1 MWNNCLHV
9 IIISLYVFPNHVQ
22 AKSKDTYNSFS
33 IPYKLSYNVYI
44 ILVWNWIGVMESE
57 HESVK
62 GQVPAMGPI
71 HIAPKVCTK
80 NQLITKC
87 DADNILQLHHRC
99 IPGTE
104 DDYYCNCVCLTA
116 MEVLAKLL
124 DLNHLTFVIVINHC
138 NKWDNLSHK

>member
-1 MWNNCLHV
+1 MSSCNYHF
-9 IIISLYVFPNHVQ
+9 SLWVSKPC

-87 DADNILQLHHRC
+87 DANNILQLYHRC

-104 DDYYCNCVCLTA
+104 DDYYCNCVCFKQNCNGGA
-116 MEVLAKLL
+116 CK
-124 DLNHLTFVIVINHC
+124 IVGSQPPHFCHC
-138 NKWDNLSHK
+138 NKSL